1 MPTAARGV
9 GVQYSLPAGPSGLV
23 CGHDYSAHCHRFF
36 SRLVRDLG
44 DRRGAR
50 AAWPAEA
57 VRQPLVLSGHAAR
70 RLCAAAARIGLDGID
85 LLQPAE
91 YAVPRRHGLRCTMG
105 YAADIMTI
113 PNGLNR
119 RENHAAIER
128 AFRIGIPQAAKA
140 GVPNVIA
147 FSGNRRGL
155 SDAEGADN
163 TVAGLN
169 RLKRIAEDHDV
180 TICVELLNSK
190 VDHPDY
196 MADHTAWGVR
206 VAKEVASPRVKLLY
220 DIYHMQ
226 IMEGDLIDTI
236 RKNIEWIGHFHTGGV
251 PGRHNLDGTQEVDWR
266 AVARSVADLKFQG
279 YFAHEFVPVGDPLTA
294 LAQAVRTCTV

>member
-1 MPTAARGV
+1 MITRRNVIASSLALCATSAIAAAPV
-9 GVQYSLPAGPSGLV
+9 
-23 CGHDYSAHCHRFF
+23 
-36 SRLVRDLG
+36 
-44 DRRGAR
+44 RRGR
-50 AAWPAEA
+50 LKQSVSRWCY
-57 VRQPLVLSGHAAR
+57 QDMPLDA
-70 RLCAAAARIGLDGID
+70 LCAAAARIGLDGID

-163 TVAGLN
+163 AVAGLN

-196 MADHTAWGVR
+196 MADHTAWGVQ

-236 RKNIEWIGHFHTGGV
+236 RKNIDWIGHFHTGGV
-251 PGRHNLDGTQEVDWR
+251 PGRHNLDGMQEVDWQ

>member
-1 MPTAARGV
+1 MITRRTVIASSLALCATSAIAAA
-9 GVQYSLPAGPSGLV
+9 PA
-23 CGHDYSAHCHRFF
+23 
-36 SRLVRDLG
+36 
-44 DRRGAR
+44 RRGR
-50 AAWPAEA
+50 LKQSVSRWCY
-57 VRQPLVLSGHAAR
+57 QDMPLDA
-70 RLCAAAARIGLDGID
+70 LCAAAARIGLDGID

-119 RENHAAIER
+119 RENPAAIER

>member
-1 MPTAARGV
+1 MITRRNVIASSLALCATSAIAAA
-9 GVQYSLPAGPSGLV
+9 PA
-23 CGHDYSAHCHRFF
+23 
-36 SRLVRDLG
+36 
-44 DRRGAR
+44 RRGR
-50 AAWPAEA
+50 LKQSVSRWCY
-57 VRQPLVLSGHAAR
+57 QDMPLDA
-70 RLCAAAARIGLDGID
+70 LCAAAARIGLDGID

-119 RENHAAIER
+119 PENHAAIER

-236 RKNIEWIGHFHTGGV
+236 RKNIQWIGHFHTGGV
-251 PGRHNLDGTQEVDWR
+251 PGRHNLDGTQEVDWQ

>member
-1 MPTAARGV
+1 MITRRNVIASSLALCATSAIAAA
-9 GVQYSLPAGPSGLV
+9 PA
-23 CGHDYSAHCHRFF
+23 
-36 SRLVRDLG
+36 
-44 DRRGAR
+44 RRGR
-50 AAWPAEA
+50 LKQSVSRWCY
-57 VRQPLVLSGHAAR
+57 QDMPLDA
-70 RLCAAAARIGLDGID
+70 LCAAAARIGLDGID

-163 TVAGLN
+163 AVAGLN

-196 MADHTAWGVR
+196 MADHTAWGVQ

-236 RKNIEWIGHFHTGGV
+236 RKSIEWIGHFHTGGV

>member
-1 MPTAARGV
+1 MITRRTVIASSLALCATSALAAA
-9 GVQYSLPAGPSGLV
+9 PA
-23 CGHDYSAHCHRFF
+23 
-36 SRLVRDLG
+36 
-44 DRRGAR
+44 RRGR
-50 AAWPAEA
+50 LKQSVSRWCY
-57 VRQPLVLSGHAAR
+57 QDMPLDA
-70 RLCAAAARIGLDGID
+70 LCAAAARIGLDGID

-163 TVAGLN
+163 AVAGLN

-279 YFAHEFVPVGDPLTA
+279 YFAHEFVPVGD
-294 LAQAVRTCTV
+294 RTVDAS

>member
-1 MPTAARGV
+1 MGMVTRRTVIASSLAMGATAGMA
-9 GVQYSLPAGPSGLV
+9 PAPVRTGRLKQSV
-23 CGHDYSAHCHRFF
+23 
-36 SRLVRDLG
+36 SRWCYQDI
-44 DRRGAR
+44 
-50 AAWPAEA
+50 
-57 VRQPLVLSGHAAR
+57 PLD
-70 RLCAAAARIGLDGID
+70 RLCAAAVRMGLQGID

-91 YAVPRRHGLRCTMG
+91 YDVPRRYGLRCTMG
-105 YAADIMTI
+105 YAADVMTI

-119 RENHAAIER
+119 RENHDAIER
-128 AFRIGIPQAAKA
+128 AFRTGIPQAAKA

-163 TVAGLN
+163 AVAGLN
-169 RLKRIAEDHDV
+169 RIKRIAEDHGV
-180 TICVELLNSK
+180 TICIELLNSK
-190 VDHPDY
+190 VNHADY

-236 RKNIEWIGHFHTGGV
+236 RKNIQWIGHFHTGGV
-251 PGRHNLDGTQEVDWR
+251 PGRHNLDDTQEVNWR
-266 AVARSVADLKFQG
+266 AVARSVADLGFQG